1 MCESG
6 AHTRA
11 RKTVEPLGMWA
22 NRDRSQPIMRLPVD
36 RVPARI
42 TLHDGRQL
50 EAWLFVPIGEGV
62 ADVFAKPEAF
72 LPLDTGS
79 GILIVARAVI
89 VAILV
94 RRTPSAPPDELPQE
108 TQAANVHL
116 RSGQTLDGELRWTAA
131 PGYGRTADLL
141 NDSSLHVV
149 LHTGEG
155 VTFIPKAQIAWIEEA

>member
-50 EAWLFVPIGEGV
+50 EAWLFVPIGESV
-62 ADVFAKPEAF
+62 HDVFGKPEAF
-72 LPLDTGS
+72 LPVDTGN
-79 GILIVARAVI
+79 GIMIVARAVI
-89 VAILV
+89 ATILV
-94 RRTPSAPPDELPQE
+94 RRSRPESADDLPQD
-108 TQAANVHL
+108 TQAATVHL
-116 RSGQTLDGELRWTAA
+116 RSGQAMEGELRWTAA
-131 PGYGRTADLL
+131 PGYRRTADLL
-141 NDSSLHVV
+141 NDSSLHVE

-155 VTFIPKAQIAWIEEA
+155 ITYITKAHVAWIEEA